1 MFGNVADDM
10 AGRPRTHSDDALLDA
25 AERVLARAG
34 VGGVTFAAVG
44 REAGAAP
51 SSLHA
56 RFGSKRALLLAVA
69 ARATPP
75 QPRTDLP
82 PREALMQ
89 LLLDAADP
97 IADRTSFTTHFGFLA
112 LDVEDPDFNHHARR
126 WTLAL
131 RAAIEQLLSAAGYA
145 DATTRAPAVHAA
157 QQGALLL
164 WALDGEGTAAERI
177 RSAVAATL

>member
-1 MFGNVADDM
+1 M

-44 REAGAAP
+44 REAGAAA

-56 RFGSKRALLLAVA
+56 RFGSKRALLLAIA
-69 ARATPP
+69 ARGTPP
-75 QPRTDLP
+75 EPRTDLP
-82 PREALMQ
+82 AREALLE
-89 LLLDAADP
+89 LLLRAVEP
-97 IADRTSFTTHFGFLA
+97 MTDRTTFAAHFGFLA
-112 LDVEDPDFNHHARR
+112 IDVTDPEFGVHARR
-126 WTLAL
+126 WMLAF
-131 RAAIEQLLSAAGYA
+131 RATIARLLAEAGYA
-145 DATTRAPAVHAA
+145 DATTRADAVHAA

-177 RSAVAATL
+177 RAAVEATL